1 MTTLASWFADEL
13 QARQAV
19 LDLLT
24 GGIPRDQISAVVGAG
39 QGSQAEPPDFVVAL
53 LQPGAY
59 APADLGPAIAAG
71 PLAPALVGQSL
82 SDALTSA
89 GVPSDEARALSDGL
103 RGGGALVA
111 VLADGAHEQ
120 VVRGVFRHSANP
132 ALRAQE
138 ELAGPRPLEELGE
151 AEASGTL
158 SRSFGAMTSGQVP
171 GGWGDAAASFE
182 ELPDQAPVDEPRR
195 READL

>member
-39 QGSQAEPPDFVVAL
+39 QGSQAEPPDFVAAL

-138 ELAGPRPLEELGE
+138 EPVGPRPSEQL
-151 AEASGTL
+151 AEPASGAL
-158 SRSFGAMTSGQVP
+158 SRSFGALTSGQVP
-171 GGWGDAAASFE
+171 GGFGDAAASFE
-182 ELPDQAPVDEPRR
+182 ELPDQAPNEPRR
-195 READL
+195 REDDL

>member
-24 GGIPRDQISAVVGAG
+24 GGIPRDQISAVVGAA
-39 QGSQAEPPDFVVAL
+39 QGAQADPPDFVAAL
-53 LQPGAY
+53 LEPGAY
-59 APADLGPAIAAG
+59 APADVGPAIAAG
-71 PLAPALVGQSL
+71 PLAPALAGQSL
-82 SDALTSA
+82 SDALAGA
-89 GVPSDEARALSDGL
+89 GVPADEAQALSEGL

-111 VLADGAHEQ
+111 VLAEGPHEQ

-138 ELAGPRPLEELGE
+138 EPVGPRALEDLGGTE
-151 AEASGTL
+151 QAGTL

-171 GGWGDAAASFE
+171 GGFGDAAAAFE
-182 ELPDQAPVDEPRR
+182 ELPDQAPDESRR
-195 READL
+195 REGDL

>member
-24 GGIPRDQISAVVGAG
+24 GGIPRDQISVVAGAAQGG
-39 QGSQAEPPDFVVAL
+39 QADPPDFVAAL
-53 LQPGAY
+53 LEPGAY
-59 APADLGPAIAAG
+59 APADIGPALAAG
-71 PLAPALVGQSL
+71 PLAPTLAGQSL
-82 SDALTSA
+82 GDALVAA
-89 GVPSDEARALSDGL
+89 GVPSEDTQALIEGL

-111 VLADGAHEQ
+111 VLADAVHEQ

-138 ELAGPRPLEELGE
+138 ESVGPRPLEELAERE
-151 AEASGTL
+151 AGTL
-158 SRSFGAMTSGQVP
+158 SRSFGALTSGQVP

-182 ELPDQAPVDEPRR
+182 ELPDQAPDEPRR
-195 READL
+195 SKADL

>member
-24 GGIPRDQISAVVGAG
+24 GGIPRDQISAVAGAAQGG
-39 QGSQAEPPDFVVAL
+39 QADPPDFVAAL
-53 LQPGAY
+53 LEPGAY
-59 APADLGPAIAAG
+59 DPADIGPAVAAG
-71 PLAPALVGQSL
+71 PLAPALAGQSL
-82 SDALTSA
+82 GDALVGA
-89 GVPSDEARALSDGL
+89 GVPPEDAHTLIEGL

-111 VLADGAHEQ
+111 VLADAVHEQ

-138 ELAGPRPLEELGE
+138 EPVGPRPSEQL
-151 AEASGTL
+151 AEPASGAL
-158 SRSFGAMTSGQVP
+158 SRSFGALTSGQVP
-171 GGWGDAAASFE
+171 GGFGDAAASFE
-182 ELPDQAPVDEPRR
+182 ELPDRAPDEPRR
-195 READL
+195 REDDL